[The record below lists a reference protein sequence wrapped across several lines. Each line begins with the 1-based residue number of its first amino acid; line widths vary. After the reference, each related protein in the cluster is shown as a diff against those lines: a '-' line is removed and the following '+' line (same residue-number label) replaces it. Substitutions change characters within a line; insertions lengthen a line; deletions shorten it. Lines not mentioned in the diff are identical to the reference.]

1 MVSSYLFGLFSTGN
15 IFAFRWSMKN
25 ILTNQFSVKVQMKKI
40 EAASIYSLP
49 CLLVNIPFLIYFRAN
64 SCYREMAVV

>member
-15 IFAFRWSMKN
+15 YFR
-25 ILTNQFSVKVQMKKI
+25 FS
-40 EAASIYSLP
+40 
-49 CLLVNIPFLIYFRAN
+49 LVNIPFLIYFIAN